1 MHKFFRML
9 LAGVAGFGLW
19 SCAEHI
25 TESADTVFDNLD
37 AGPVGMRATFSA
49 IQDSVFTPTCAVPD
63 CHGGS
68 LPPDL
73 REGAAYANIVD
84 VPTTQ
89 NAGFNYIKPGDPEN
103 SYLYLKITGDSRIF
117 GDPMPQ
123 QGIPLSPAVLDSIR
137 LWIANGAAMNRP
149 AQPQHVSLPT
159 E

>member
-89 NAGFNYIKPGDPEN
+89 NAGFNYIKQGDQEN

-123 QGIPLSPAVLDSIR
+123 QGIPLSPAVLDYIR
-137 LWIANGAAMNRP
+137 
-149 AQPQHVSLPT
+149 
-159 E
+159 